1 LDSTLTI
8 RWRSN
13 VTNLRRGISIA
24 LAAIAMV
31 GLNACDD
38 DPTGTASDDQVI
50 LTSVSPAGGAANVD
64 PGSPVVIEFDHPMA
78 EGMEAYCVLHDG
90 GLNGRFSLPTSRLS
104 THTSTWCIWAAEC
117 RMDTAIIRTSSD
129 TGTGWEVSG
138 SRSTCLARV
147 EERWEVTIGS
157 GWQHHNGMYGMTFSF
172 TTAP

>member
-90 GLNGRFSLPTSRLS
+90 GLNGR
-104 THTSTWCIWAAEC
+104 TWCIWAAEC

-147 EERWEVTIGS
+147 EERWEVTIVRETAGS
-157 GWQHHNGMYGMTFSF
+157 I
-172 TTAP
+172 TTGCTA